1 MCTADQRPE
10 HRCTHIGAVA
20 LAMGIVLAG
29 LLAPLSGNAQY
40 PSRPIKLIVS
50 SAPGSGPDTIARVLG
65 ERLSPL
71 LGQPVVVENRAGS
84 NGNIATDAAAKSAP
98 DGYTVVI
105 VSDSMIVINP
115 HLYTKMPLD
124 TLKDLVPVA
133 TVASNTF
140 FLSVHPSMPVKN
152 FQEFIAYAKK
162 ANPPLAYASAGN
174 GSQHQMAME
183 MLKLRAGIDLVHVPY
198 KGGAPAATAT
208 VAGEVAAMFSGA
220 STGPLIHAGR
230 LRGLAATGRS
240 RSPLF
245 PELPT
250 VGEFY
255 PGYELS
261 VWLGIFCPMGVPD
274 AVLARLRSEI
284 NRVLAMPE
292 VKERLNSAG
301 GLEPYVTT
309 PQEFTERIRSDH
321 EKYGKLVKQIG
332 AKVD

>member
-1 MCTADQRPE
+1 MRRSTR
-10 HRCTHIGAVA
+10 ISAVL
-20 LAMGIVLAG
+20 LAVGIVLGG
-29 LLAPLSGNAQY
+29 LLAPPSGHAQY
-40 PSRPIKLIVS
+40 PSRPIKIMVTV
-50 SAPGSGPDTIARVLG
+50 APGSAPDTIARVLG
-65 ERLSPL
+65 ERLSPP

-84 NGNIATDAAAKSAP
+84 NGNIAMELVAKSAP

-105 VSDSMIVINP
+105 AGDSMIVINP
-115 HLYTKMPLD
+115 HLYAKMPLD

-140 FLSVHPSMPVKN
+140 FLSVHPSVPVRN
-152 FQEFIAYAKK
+152 FKEFIEHARK
-162 ANPPLAYASAGN
+162 ANPLLAYASAGN

-183 MLKLRAGIDLVHVPY
+183 MLKQRAGIDLVHVPY

-208 VAGEVAAMFSGA
+208 VAGEVSAMFSGA

-250 VGEFY
+250 IGEFY

-261 VWLGIFCPMGVPD
+261 VWMGIFAPAGVPD
-274 AVLARLRSEI
+274 AALARLRTEI
-284 NRVLAMPE
+284 NRVLALPE
-292 VKERLNSAG
+292 VKERLNAAG
-301 GLEPYVTT
+301 GLDPYVTT
-309 PQEFTERIRSDH
+309 PQEFADRIRSDY
-321 EKYGKLVKQIG
+321 ERYGKLVKHIG